1 MRYVKMGKNQLRYI
15 RRTINTYCSSRVT
28 FDIIYAGIVC
38 LYAIIEILINVH
50 INEMVLDRIIGYCSE
65 KF

>member
-15 RRTINTYCSSRVT
+15 RRTINTYCSSHVT

-38 LYAIIEILINVH
+38 LCNHEILINVH
-50 INEMVLDRIIGYCSE
+50 INEIVLDRIIGYCSE